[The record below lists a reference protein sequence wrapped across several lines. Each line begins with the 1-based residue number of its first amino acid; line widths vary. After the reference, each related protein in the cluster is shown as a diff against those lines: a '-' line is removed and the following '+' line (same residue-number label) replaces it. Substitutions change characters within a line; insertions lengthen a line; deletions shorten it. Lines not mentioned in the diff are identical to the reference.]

1 MSTDIMLD
9 METLATSPDAV
20 ILTFGAVK
28 FDPKNSE
35 EPDRPIY
42 FRIDVDEQTALGRVI
57 NEDTLVWWGKQEPA
71 VFEEAMSEEDR
82 VSLDHFTTELN
93 RYVVG
98 ANKIWCQGPTFDI
111 TMLEN
116 LYRMIGKPV
125 PWSYW
130 QIRDSRTLG
139 DLTSVQRKHTKD
151 TAHNA
156 LGDAY
161 VQAVAV
167 QEIFNELG
175 LANEA

>member
-1 MSTDIMLD
+1 MPDIMLD

-28 FDPKNSE
+28 FNPKSSE
-35 EPDRPIY
+35 EPETPY
-42 FRIDVDEQTALGRVI
+42 YARIEVEEQTALGRVI
-57 NEDTLVWWGKQEPA
+57 NDDTLAWWGKQEA
-71 VFEEAMSEEDR
+71 SIFEDTFSDEDR
-82 VSLDHFTTELN
+82 VGLEQFTTELN

-116 LYRMIGKPV
+116 LYKMLGKPV
-125 PWSYW
+125 PWQYW

-139 DLTSVQRKHTKD
+139 DLTTIKRNHTKE

-156 LGDAY
+156 LADAFI
-161 VQAVAV
+161 QAVTV

-175 LANEA
+175 LANDA